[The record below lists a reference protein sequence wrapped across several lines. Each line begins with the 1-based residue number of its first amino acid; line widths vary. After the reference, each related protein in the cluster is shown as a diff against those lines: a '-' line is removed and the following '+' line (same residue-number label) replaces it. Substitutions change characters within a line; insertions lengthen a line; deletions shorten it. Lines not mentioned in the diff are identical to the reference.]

1 MSRVRDITK
10 FLEET
15 RKTNTNLKAL
25 RPSTTST
32 IDSAAVLV
40 MKSASGMSVFST
52 LDSLPVT
59 SLTTGQQAYVTETSR
74 IYISNGNGWYN
85 VAVVNATPSLTLSSS
100 GTIALT
106 AGAATTITMT
116 ATDSDNDNANLVL
129 SLESGGDLFKFAT
142 VSQDSSVVTITP
154 RTEDSAVALG
164 YDGSATL
171 TFKASDGVN
180 QATVQNT
187 FTLSFFTPAN
197 WSSSRTQTDQTSTY
211 GVFAGRGVDI
221 DYDGTRMI
229 AGWAR
234 NNQNEQNYFAIK
246 KRTGSTWAI
255 EKEFK
260 NTNSGT
266 ELGAYC
272 TINHDGDHAFVGIP
286 RDNTDAS
293 GGIEHWTRSG
303 TTWTKN
309 TTIRAQSTGTANSWF
324 GYYFS
329 TNETA
334 DKLISVEGVYQ
345 TIKIQYYTRSGS
357 TWTRIAEVAKPA
369 SNNTSWGYRNFGGQ
383 QPFAMSGDG
392 NWAVIG
398 ASGSDRVYVYK
409 FNTSNNAFE
418 YHHVYQGN
426 GSDELGM
433 SVDINYDGTYIAAAS
448 RGPSNTKGTVY
459 VYYRSGAAWDG
470 TANIATITPSDL
482 SSNDPD
488 GADAVYGYNGLT
500 MGARFMQFNKTADN
514 LVFHVTYNKGDGGTA
529 RGMCIP
535 FDRSSTN
542 TWNQRAVL
550 QAAQN
555 SNYWYFGY
563 GGAVSGDGK
572 WLAIN
577 GYGNES
583 TQVFNV

>member
-1 MSRVRDITK
+1 MAGKNRLLAKILGNNNGLITPDSDLLAVASTK
-10 FLEET
+10 NIPTVAGTSVYSSIDDLPSSASAGE
-15 RKTNTNLKAL
+15 KAL
-25 RPSTTST
+25 
-32 IDSAAVLV
+32 
-40 MKSASGMSVFST
+40 
-52 LDSLPVT
+52 VT
-59 SLTTGQQAYVTETSR
+59 SINTLYLYNS
-74 IYISNGNGWYN
+74 GWYK
-85 VAVVNATPSLTLSSS
+85 
-100 GTIALT
+100 IALINNFNPQWVT
-106 AGAATTITMT
+106 QPSATYDLAINSTPTVITML
-116 ATDSDNDNANLVL
+116 ATDSDDVPIRYIATTD
-129 SLESGGDLFKFAT
+129 SGFNSIAT
-142 VSQDSSVVTITP
+142 VSHDSDKHNVFTIIP
-154 RTEDSAVALG
+154 IDSENGA
-164 YDGSATL
+164 ATGGTGTI
-171 TFKASDGVN
+171 TFKATDGVN
-180 QATVQNT
+180 QVQQVST
-187 FTLSFFTPAN
+187 FSLSFFTPAN

-260 NTNSGT
+260 NTNTGT

-309 TTIRAQSTGTANSWF
+309 TTIRAQSTGVANSWF
-324 GYYFS
+324 GWYFS
-329 TNETA
+329 INETA

-500 MGARFMQFNKTADN
+500 MGARFMRFNKTADN
-514 LVFHVTYNKGDGGTA
+514 LVFHVAYNKGDGGTA

-542 TWNQRAVL
+542 TWTQRAVL

-555 SNYWYFGY
+555 ANYWYFGY
-563 GGAVSGDGK
+563 GGAVSGDGQ